1 MKTLIAAALAVL
13 LAWPSLAAPWSR
25 LTFEDHI
32 AQTNV
37 LLNDGCSGTVIDAE
51 AGLILSAYHCFKAD
65 REHQKISITV
75 YRGPDVMH
83 QIISTAQVVA
93 ADAANDLLLLK
104 TDLRFPFDMEAT
116 LSDGDVLIGDEVYL
130 VGNPLGTFDNTV
142 SKGVL
147 GSKHERGRNDAHV
160 WVVDARAMGGNSGG
174 AAYSGGKLIGVLV
187 AGMQRNQ
194 TPLGINFIVPLPTV
208 LAFLDGYHAQR
219 GVHT

>member
-1 MKTLIAAALAVL
+1 MKTLIATALAVL

-37 LLNDGCSGTVIDAE
+37 LLNDGCSGTVIDAD

-65 REHQKISITV
+65 QESQKISVTV
-75 YRGPDVMH
+75 YRGPNVEH
-83 QIISTAQVVA
+83 QIISTAAVVA
-93 ADAANDLLLLK
+93 ADPANDLLLLK
-104 TDLRFPFDMEAT
+104 TNLRFPFSMEAT
-116 LSDGDVLIGDEVYL
+116 LSDGDVFIGDEVYL

-147 GSKHERGRNDAHV
+147 GSKHEKNGPMHV
-160 WVVDARAMGGNSGG
+160 WVVDARAIGGNSGG

-187 AGMQRNQ
+187 AGMQRNHV
-194 TPLGINFIVPLPTV
+194 PIGINFIVPLPTV
-208 LAFLDGYHAQR
+208 LAFLAEYEA
-219 GVHT
+219 GVVV